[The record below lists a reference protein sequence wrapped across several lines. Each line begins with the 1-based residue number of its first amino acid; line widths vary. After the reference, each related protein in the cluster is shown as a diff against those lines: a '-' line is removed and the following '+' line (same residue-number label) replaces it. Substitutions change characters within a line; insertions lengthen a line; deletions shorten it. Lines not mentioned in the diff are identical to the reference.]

1 MIRSI
6 RPATLLLAGALLAG
20 LAAPAF
26 AEPEATRLSEAEYA
40 HDAAQKVARA
50 ERPSDEAAPQKL
62 ARAEFSHATAA

>member
-6 RPATLLLAGALLAG
+6 RPSALLLAAALLAG

-40 HDAAQKVARA
+40 HDASQKVAKA
-50 ERPSDEAAPQKL
+50 ERSSDDAAPQRL